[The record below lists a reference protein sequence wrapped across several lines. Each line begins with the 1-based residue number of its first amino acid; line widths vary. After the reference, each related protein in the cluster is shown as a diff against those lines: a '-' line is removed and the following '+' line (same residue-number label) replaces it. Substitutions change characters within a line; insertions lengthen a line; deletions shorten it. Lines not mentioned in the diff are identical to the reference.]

1 MPKEQNDQGKKKRKK
16 QSKNGKKKEGIFF
29 LPDERSVFS
38 PLKSLINREEHIN
51 KKNYKRVKKF

>member
-1 MPKEQNDQGKKKRKK
+1 MIKEKKRE
-16 QSKNGKKKEGIFF
+16 KNKVKMEKKKEEIFF